1 MDCVKH
7 YADVE
12 TPVPAATWT
21 ALDERQRVD
30 QIVGKLAV
38 GPAQFLSQ
46 IEITTALA
54 DGQVIVLIKQ
64 SMSANQRGTL
74 LLDLEASLKETIDAA
89 LTVWLE
95 PVGDRNSL
103 RNLRGIEVKAS

>member
-1 MDCVKH
+1 MDCIKH

-12 TPVPAATWT
+12 TPVPVSAWT
-21 ALDERQRVD
+21 ALDERQRVG
-30 QIVGKLAV
+30 QILGRLDV

-46 IEITTALA
+46 IQVITALA
-54 DGQVIVLIKQ
+54 DGQVIVLMKQ
-64 SMSANQRGTL
+64 SMPADQRGAF
-74 LLDLEASLKETIDAA
+74 LLDLEAYLKKTIDTA

>member
-1 MDCVKH
+1 MDCMKH

-12 TPVPAATWT
+12 TPAPVAAWT

-30 QIVGKLAV
+30 QILGRLDV
-38 GPAQFLSQ
+38 GPEQFLSQ
-46 IEITTALA
+46 IQIITALA

-64 SMSANQRGTL
+64 SMAAEQRGAL
-74 LLDLEASLKETIDAA
+74 LLDLEAYLKETIDAA

>member
-1 MDCVKH
+1 MDFIKH
-7 YADVE
+7 FADVE
-12 TPVPAATWT
+12 TPVPVAAWT

-30 QIVGKLAV
+30 QIVGHLEV

-46 IEITTALA
+46 IQVITALA
-54 DGQVIVLIKQ
+54 DGQVIVLMKQ
-64 SMSANQRGTL
+64 SMSANQRGAF
-74 LLDLEASLKETIDAA
+74 LLDLEAYLKETIDAA

>member
-1 MDCVKH
+1 MDYMKH

-12 TPVPAATWT
+12 TPVPSATWT
-21 ALDERQRVD
+21 TLDERQRVD
-30 QIVGKLAV
+30 QIVGQLAA

-46 IEITTALA
+46 IKVITALA
-54 DGQVIVLIKQ
+54 DGQVIVLMKQ
-64 SMSANQRGTL
+64 SIPANQRGPF
-74 LLDLEASLKETIDAA
+74 LLDLEAYLKETIDPA

>member
-1 MDCVKH
+1 MDCMRH

-12 TPVPAATWT
+12 TPVPVAEWT
-21 ALDERQRVD
+21 ALDARQCID
-30 QIVGKLAV
+30 QILGKLEV
-38 GPAQFLSQ
+38 GPAQFLSKIQ
-46 IEITTALA
+46 IITALA
-54 DGQVIVLIKQ
+54 DGQVIVLMKQ
-64 SMSANQRGTL
+64 SMSASQRGAF
-74 LLDLEASLKETIDAA
+74 LLDLEAYLKETIDAA

>member
-1 MDCVKH
+1 MKH

-12 TPVPAATWT
+12 TPVPAAAWT
-21 ALDERQRVD
+21 ALDEGQRVD
-30 QIVGKLAV
+30 QIVGKLDV
-38 GPAQFLSQ
+38 GPAPYRSQ
-46 IEITTALA
+46 IQVITALA
-54 DGQVIVLIKQ
+54 DGQVIVLMKQ
-64 SMSANQRGTL
+64 SMPANQRGPF
-74 LLDLEASLKETIDAA
+74 LLDLEAYLKETIDPA

>member
-1 MDCVKH
+1 MDCMKH

-12 TPVPAATWT
+12 TPAPVAAWT

-30 QIVGKLAV
+30 QIMGQLDT
-38 GPAQFLSQ
+38 GPVQFLSQ
-46 IEITTALA
+46 IQVITALA
-54 DGQVIVLIKQ
+54 DGQVIVLMKP
-64 SMSANQRGTL
+64 SMPANQRGPL
-74 LLDLEASLKETIDAA
+74 LLDLETYLKETIDPA

-103 RNLRGIEVKAS
+103 RNLRGIEVK

>member
-1 MDCVKH
+1 MDCINH

-30 QIVGKLAV
+30 QIVGKLAA

-46 IEITTALA
+46 IEIITALA

-74 LLDLEASLKETIDAA
+74 LLDLEAYLKETIGAA